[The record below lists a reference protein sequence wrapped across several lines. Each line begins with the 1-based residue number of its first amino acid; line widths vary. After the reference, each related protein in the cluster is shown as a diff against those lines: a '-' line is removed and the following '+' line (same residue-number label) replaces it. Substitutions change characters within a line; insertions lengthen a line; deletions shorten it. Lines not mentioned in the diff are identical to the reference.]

1 MATIQEVGL
10 QILQGTPG
18 QFYVFCGTEYGVKL
32 RYIDILTK
40 HYNGN
45 CVNASSVNEVLNLMR
60 KKRLIPLDPTVYVVR
75 YDDEFLSSLSDKTGD
90 EIAHTNIAGTL
101 VCIYEQP
108 KHQAKVMKLLPQYSV
123 AIDQIAP
130 QFVVKY
136 LSEEFPTLDGRYKEL
151 AAQYTHDY
159 NEARLLCM
167 SLSHAPKSSICNL
180 SNEEIAESFGLLSG
194 STEVQIKQGVLSRN
208 FNYLMQVLGRFE
220 GDLATLYYTI
230 LSSMME
236 ADKFLDG
243 KASDY
248 RKYAN
253 IWSYEDVYHMFV
265 YTYNELKRSRS
276 SASGDVLDSLV
287 YLFSLLRLSPIPAP
301 EVLQ

>member
-101 VCIYEQP
+101 VCI
-108 KHQAKVMKLLPQYSV
+108 
-123 AIDQIAP
+123 
-130 QFVVKY
+130 
-136 LSEEFPTLDGRYKEL
+136 R
-151 AAQYTHDY
+151 
-159 NEARLLCM
+159 
-167 SLSHAPKSSICNL
+167 
-180 SNEEIAESFGLLSG
+180 
-194 STEVQIKQGVLSRN
+194 STR
-208 FNYLMQVLGRFE
+208 R
-220 GDLATLYYTI
+220 
-230 LSSMME
+230 
-236 ADKFLDG
+236 
-243 KASDY
+243 
-248 RKYAN
+248 R
-253 IWSYEDVYHMFV
+253 
-265 YTYNELKRSRS
+265 
-276 SASGDVLDSLV
+276 
-287 YLFSLLRLSPIPAP
+287 
-301 EVLQ
+301 